1 MIKRLKLFYVQEVKA
16 KFNLY
21 SFLSHIL
28 VITSSVLLAQYI
40 TDYCENLSLEKD
52 SHRYICLL
60 ESDINQSMEDLER
73 DINGHK
79 ISLAKNNNNR
89 LSIKKH

>member
-1 MIKRLKLFYVQEVKA
+1 MSRRLKQSLI
-16 KFNLY
+16 LY

-60 ESDINQSMEDLER
+60 ESDINRSLEDLRE
-73 DINGHK
+73 ILMG
-79 ISLAKNNNNR
+79 
-89 LSIKKH
+89 IK